1 MGGLH
6 CIWRFPNTQ
15 FNGHLYRVAS
25 SPPCSPFPR
34 KSFLLLSPLSQP
46 KISTNK
52 IAGIGS
58 PTNTRSIKNG
68 RALSLGPP
76 LSLPQKQQEEENG
89 FEKDEEDD
97 EDISQGRGNGNWT
110 IVLSSSLVGL
120 LTGLGVVLFNYSV
133 RL

>member
-1 MGGLH
+1 MGGFH
-6 CIWRFPNTQ
+6 CIWRFTNTQ
-15 FNGHLYRVAS
+15 FNGHLCRVAS
-25 SPPCSPFPR
+25 SAPPCSPFPR
-34 KSFLLLSPLSQP
+34 KSFLLSPLSQP
-46 KISTNK
+46 KISTDK

-58 PTNTRSIKNG
+58 ATNLRSIKNG

-76 LSLPQKQQEEENG
+76 LSLPQNQQEEDND
-89 FEKDEEDD
+89 FEKDEEVD